1 MMIMGSSIR
10 EVSTE
15 EGLGWGV
22 RGGLLQTEETKSSY
36 YCLCLL
42 LRWQKYEQCL
52 CVAQFPTSP
61 HPHHPRLHFVLLLR
75 ITSSPP
81 ARPQHGFNMHFFIIY
96 MDSKRILSII
106 ATRRKQVI
114 YIYIYSMWIQITL

>member
-1 MMIMGSSIR
+1 MEPGMVGVGGGG
-10 EVSTE
+10 E
-15 EGLGWGV
+15 LGNA
-22 RGGLLQTEETKSSY
+22 E
-36 YCLCLL
+36 
-42 LRWQKYEQCL
+42 
-52 CVAQFPTSP
+52 A
-61 HPHHPRLHFVLLLR
+61 HFVLLLR

-114 YIYIYSMWIQITL
+114 YIYIYI